1 MEGSIMWKRMGKMLL
16 GITAAGV
23 LGACSS
29 GGGSGEVVE
38 LPEEGEELSGD
49 ITMWHSFTQGARLEN
64 IQSAADEFM
73 KEHPNVNITIE
84 TFSWDDFYT
93 VWTTGLQSGEVPDVS
108 TALPN
113 HVMEMVNADAILP
126 LNPLVDALG
135 KDMFHENALNEGLV
149 DDNYYS
155 VPLYSHAQVMW
166 VRDDILEEHNLEVP
180 ETWDELQEAATKI
193 SEDGDNYG
201 LSVPMGTND
210 LMATRF
216 LNFYVRSGGGSLLN
230 ENNELDL
237 TNELAQE
244 GIKYWVDM
252 YKKASPSDS
261 INYNVLDQATLFYQG
276 QTAFDFNS
284 GFHISGV
291 EANSPDLLETISAHP
306 IPKINKDDERQGI
319 ETSNIP
325 MVVWKNSDH
334 PDVAMK
340 FVESL
345 YDKGFYTDFLNSV
358 PVGMLPSIEGIV
370 DSEEFRSNETV
381 QKFSEAVDVIQ
392 EAVESG
398 TAIGYENGAS
408 VEAGML
414 AGQHVIEKMFQDIIS
429 NGTDPMEA
437 AEKAETEMNN
447 IFEASIR

>member
-1 MEGSIMWKRMGKMLL
+1 M
-16 GITAAGV
+16 
-23 LGACSS
+23 
-29 GGGSGEVVE
+29 
-38 LPEEGEELSGD
+38 
-49 ITMWHSFTQGARLEN
+49 
-64 IQSAADEFM
+64 
-73 KEHPNVNITIE
+73 
-84 TFSWDDFYT
+84 
-93 VWTTGLQSGEVPDVS
+93 
-108 TALPN
+108 
-113 HVMEMVNADAILP
+113 
-126 LNPLVDALG
+126 
-135 KDMFHENALNEGLV
+135 
-149 DDNYYS
+149 
-155 VPLYSHAQVMW
+155 
-166 VRDDILEEHNLEVP
+166 
-180 ETWDELQEAATKI
+180 
-193 SEDGDNYG
+193 
-201 LSVPMGTND
+201 
-210 LMATRF
+210 
-216 LNFYVRSGGGSLLN
+216 
-230 ENNELDL
+230 
-237 TNELAQE
+237 
-244 GIKYWVDM
+244 
-252 YKKASPSDS
+252 
-261 INYNVLDQATLFYQG
+261 LDQATLFYQG

-381 QKFSEAVDVIQ
+381 QKFSEAVDDIQ

-414 AGQHVIEKMFQDIIS
+414 AGQHVIEKMFRAIIPNS
-429 NGTDPMEA
+429 TDPMEA

-447 IFEASIR
+447 ICEASIR